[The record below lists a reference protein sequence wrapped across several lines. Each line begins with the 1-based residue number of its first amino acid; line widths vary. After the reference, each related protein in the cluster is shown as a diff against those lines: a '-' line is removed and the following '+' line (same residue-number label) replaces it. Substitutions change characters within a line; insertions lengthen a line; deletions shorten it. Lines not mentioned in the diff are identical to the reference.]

1 MVWGKPEDCEAA
13 AYIKALGSQ
22 LPPPSPGA
30 PGPFALSQEGALAAL
45 AKEAGLTPTTVRDVD
60 ADWVY
65 PDLETALRGMLS
77 AGVAV
82 RAMRHSGESAVRDA
96 VATAIAP
103 FRAATGS
110 YRLRNKS
117 RFLLATV

>member
-1 MVWGKPEDCEAA
+1 MARSSL
-13 AYIKALGSQ
+13 LGFLHQGLASR
-22 LPPPSPGA
+22 LPPPPPGA

-45 AKEAGLTPTTVRDVD
+45 VKDAALTPTAERDVD
-60 ADWVY
+60 SDWEY

-82 RAMRHSGESAVRDA
+82 RAIRHSGEPAVRDV
-96 VATAIAP
+96 VASAIAP
-103 FRAATGS
+103 FRTAAGS

-117 RFLLATV
+117 RYLPATT